1 MLTGNGLVN
10 PKSHALEDGAAD
22 FRAHDGG
29 GEELPVR
36 LGVQVSAVE
45 REAVFLPHD
54 VVPVALHLVDV
65 LGHEA
70 RFAAV
75 AVAVAGLERLLTV
88 HERGRGVCRGRLE
101 VEAEERVRV
110 QVVERRPG
118 AVPVVGEFGVRAVA
132 GDTVL
137 FPFLNVDFGYVLAA
151 KVSLCLIRHNR
162 EDETL

>member
-1 MLTGNGLVN
+1 MLTGNSLID

-22 FRAHDGG
+22 FRAHDSG

-45 REAVFLPHD
+45 REAIFLAHD

-75 AVAVAGLERLLTV
+75 AVAVAGLQRLLTV
-88 HERGRGVCRGRLE
+88 HERGGGVCGGRLE

-118 AVPVVGEFGVRAVA
+118 AVPVVGEFGVSAVS

-137 FPFLNVDFGYVLAA
+137 FPFLDVDLGYVLAA
-151 KVSLCLIRHNR
+151 KVSLYL
-162 EDETL
+162 E